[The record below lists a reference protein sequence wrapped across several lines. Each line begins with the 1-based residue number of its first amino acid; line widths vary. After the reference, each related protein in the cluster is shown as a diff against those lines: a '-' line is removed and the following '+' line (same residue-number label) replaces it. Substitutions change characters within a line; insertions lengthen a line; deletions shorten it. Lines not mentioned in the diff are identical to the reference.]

1 VNQTAIRMARVSKR
15 YGEVVAVDGVSFSV
29 SSGEVFGLLGPNG
42 AGKSTT
48 LDVLIGFAEPTSGDV
63 VVAGHDV
70 TESPAEARGEMGI
83 VPEDCGVYDRLT
95 AEEHVRLA
103 ARAKDTTVDPSRLL
117 RLVGL
122 GRTDWS
128 RPAGEYS
135 KGMAQRLRLAVALVG
150 DPAVLVLDEPLSGLD
165 PSGVSEITSL
175 VSDLRDDGTAVVF
188 SSHNLPYVEE
198 VCDRVGILS
207 GSEFVGVED
216 LSVHGRQSEE
226 LSVSASGA
234 IDEAVAAVES
244 VDEVTSTVVRDD
256 EVRITVTDPAAKA
269 EAIAR
274 AQSHARVDDV
284 RTETTSL
291 DDVFSLYTERQRGES
306 NATDETDGRE
316 VTVP

>member
-1 VNQTAIRMARVSKR
+1 MEETAIRMTGVSKR
-15 YGEVVAVDGVSFSV
+15 YGEVTAVDGVSFSV
-29 SSGEVFGLLGPNG
+29 SAGEAFGLLGPNG

-48 LDVLIGFAEPTSGDV
+48 LDVLIGFAEPTEGDV

-103 ARAKDTTVDPSRLL
+103 ARAKDVTVDPSRLL

-122 GRTDWS
+122 DRTDWS

-198 VCDRVGILS
+198 VCGRVGILS
-207 GSEFVGVED
+207 SSEFVGVED
-216 LSVHGRQSEE
+216 LSARRQQPEE
-226 LSVSASGA
+226 LAVSTSGA
-234 IDEAVAAVES
+234 VDEAVAAVES
-244 VDEVTSTVVRDD
+244 MREVTSTVVRGG

-274 AQSHARVDDV
+274 AQSHAQVNDV
-284 RTETTSL
+284 RTGIASL
-291 DDVFSLYTERQRGES
+291 DDVFSLYTEQQRGRS
-306 NATDETDGRE
+306 DTSDRTDREE
-316 VTVP
+316 VTAV